1 LICGLPYFGLPVAES
16 VEISPHQTVAAT
28 AIRSM
33 IFRRFIQILG
43 HASQLAGAILLLV
56 ILSHVSRTFQ
66 QPWLGDLLVNKP
78 LLVWG
83 AIGSLFLFGF
93 CTRPPTRYEYMDPGM
108 RAALNHTPLSRLVGR
123 STGLLFLEIVAIL
136 AVMIVGGVCLVYSIL
151 DMFNLPS
158 GAGFKK
164 STMWCFVC
172 GEILFLGGM
181 NILRSYIYPGS

>member
-1 LICGLPYFGLPVAES
+1 
-16 VEISPHQTVAAT
+16 
-28 AIRSM
+28 M
-33 IFRRFIQILG
+33 IFRRFIQIFG
-43 HASQLAGAILLLV
+43 QASQLAGAILLLV
-56 ILSHVSRTFQ
+56 VCMQASGPFQ
-66 QPWLGDLLVNKP
+66 QPWLLKLLLDKP
-78 LLVWG
+78 LFVWG
-83 AIGSLFLFGF
+83 VIGSLFLFGF

-181 NILRSYIYPGS
+181 NILRSYIYPLS